1 MKVFILYEEYRTS
14 ERIAWVTQSQ
24 CKKKGIEVEVINVR
38 GINIL
43 SRLIDVNDDLLVYSP
58 YDIPL
63 FSEYF
68 SENVDIF
75 MKKVAGPSLH
85 TKKLILYNIA
95 EVRIE
100 NGEDKDGTSAYK
112 YTMIERIQNDV
123 KVISNKHDISIL
135 NKDELRIETLHV
147 DSYWAENYLYFHEGY
162 EIIESTKEAEEKL
175 KVIGE
180 ERKRDLLLEKDRT
193 ERNYHNHMMQIE
205 NELRMVEKRLSDLD
219 A

>member
-24 CKKKGIEVEVINVR
+24 CQKKGIEVEVINVR
-38 GINIL
+38 GTNIL
-43 SRLIDVNDDLLVYSP
+43 SKLIEASDDLLVYSP

-75 MKKVAGPSLH
+75 MEKVAGPSLY
-85 TKKLILYNIA
+85 TKKLILYNTA

-100 NGEDKDGTSAYK
+100 NGEDKDGTNAYK
-112 YTMIERIQNDV
+112 YTMIEKIQNDV

-135 NKDELRIETLHV
+135 NKDELRIETLRV
-147 DSYWAENYLYFHEGY
+147 DSYWAENYLYFHECY
-162 EIIESTKEAEEKL
+162 EIIESRKEAEEKL
-175 KVIGE
+175 KVISE
-180 ERKRDLLLEKDRT
+180 ERKRDLLLEKDRV